1 MKTVLPGPRHSPREY
16 RSGANVF
23 KALGHPSRLL
33 IVDALADEELC
44 VSDLTQMVG
53 SDPSTVSNHL
63 AVLRNVGLVVDE
75 KRGQQV
81 FYRLGAPCVS
91 KIFHCLEEIREAR
104 EKLH

>member
-1 MKTVLPGPRHSPREY
+1 MKTNGKSPRHSPKEY
-16 RSGANVF
+16 RNGANVF

-33 IVDALADEELC
+33 IVDVLADGELC
-44 VSDLTQMVG
+44 VSDLTHLVG

-81 FYRLGAPCVS
+81 FYRLGAPCVT
-91 KIFHCLEEIREAR
+91 KIFHCLEELQEAR
-104 EKLH
+104 RQLQ